1 MAKYYTNGYQQ
12 AATNAGYT
20 TSDQVKNL
28 QQQLNA
34 QGAGLSVDGIW
45 GPKTD
50 AAYRRYNST
59 PPTGSS
65 GDYLAQ
71 LNQLLQ
77 KKQNAT
83 YDNPYT
89 QQLLELIKPKDD
101 ATYRKQAEAA
111 LRPGLNAQLEALSQ
125 SMEEANQG
133 YERNKAELQRQAE
146 ASRQQLGSEYA
157 TLRGDLETA
166 ALRRGMGRSSYLT
179 DNLTYLGAQQ
189 AQAQANVESQ
199 LAQDLKDIGE
209 AQALAQQHY
218 HQTVQR
224 LQDDILDDLASYEA
238 ALREKD
244 KSAAQQA
251 YQTLMASYDAYQRY
265 QQQDILDLTTQL
277 YKIAV
282 QREADAAAAAA
293 AAAAA
298 TAAKNTS
305 SSRSSS
311 TKKKSSSSTKSGS
324 SAKPAPSV
332 SKNPARYAFSSG
344 DARGENE
351 YRYLNHPTSPSY

>member
-1 MAKYYTNGYQQ
+1 MANYYTTGYQQ
-12 AATNAGYT
+12 AVTDAGYT
-20 TSDQVKNL
+20 TSDQVKSL

-50 AAYRRYNST
+50 AAYQRYGAAAPVNS
-59 PPTGSS
+59 SS
-65 GDYLAQ
+65 DYLSQ
-71 LNQLLQ
+71 LTQMLEQ
-77 KKQNAT
+77 KQSAA

-89 QQLLELIKPKDD
+89 QQLLDLVKPKDD
-101 ATYRKQAEAA
+101 EAYRQQAEAA

-125 SMEEANQG
+125 SMDDANQG

-146 ASRQQLGSEYA
+146 ASRQQLDADYA
-157 TLRGDLETA
+157 DLRGDLETA

-179 DNLTYLGAQQ
+179 DNLAYLGAQQ
-189 AQAQANVESQ
+189 ARAQSNVESQ

-218 HQTVQR
+218 QQTVQR
-224 LQDDILDDLASYEA
+224 LQDDMLDDLASYES

-277 YKIAV
+277 YAIAV

-293 AAAAA
+293 AAASA
-298 TAAKNTS
+298 S
-305 SSRSSS
+305 SSRTASSRKKAASGS
-311 TKKKSSSSTKSGS
+311 TKKSSG
-324 SAKPAPSV
+324 AKAAPTV
-332 SKNPARYAFSSG
+332 SQNPQRYAFSAG
-344 DARGENE
+344 DARGEEE
-351 YRYLNHPTSPSY
+351 YRYMNHPTSPSY

>member
-1 MAKYYTNGYQQ
+1 MAKYYTTGYQQ
-12 AATNAGYT
+12 AATNAGYST
-20 TSDQVKNL
+20 NDQVKAL

-50 AAYRRYNST
+50 AAYRRYHADAPS
-59 PPTGSS
+59 GSS
-65 GDYLAQ
+65 SDYLSQ
-71 LNQLLQ
+71 LTQLLKQ
-77 KKQNAT
+77 KQSAT
-83 YDNPYT
+83 YENPYT

-101 ATYRKQAEAA
+101 ETYRQQAEAA

-125 SMEEANQG
+125 SMEATNQS

-146 ASRQQLGSEYA
+146 ASRRQLGSDFA
-157 TLRGDLETA
+157 SMRGDLETS

-179 DNLTYLGAQQ
+179 DNLAYLGAQQ
-189 AQAQANVESQ
+189 ARAQANVENQ

-209 AQALAQQHY
+209 AQTLAQQHY
-218 HQTVQR
+218 QQTVQR
-224 LQDDILDDLASYEA
+224 LQDDMLDDLASYEA

-265 QQQDILDLTTQL
+265 QQQDVLDLTTQL
-277 YKIAV
+277 YAIAV

-293 AAAAA
+293 AAASAA
-298 TAAKNTS
+298 TSRTS
-305 SSRSSS
+305 SS
-311 TKKKSSSSTKSGS
+311 KKKSSSSNSKKSS
-324 SAKPAPSV
+324 SAKTSATV
-332 SKNPARYAFSSG
+332 SRNPQRYAFSSG
-344 DARGENE
+344 DSRGENE

>member
-12 AATNAGYT
+12 AVTDAGYST
-20 TSDQVKNL
+20 NEQVKRL

-50 AAYRRYNST
+50 AAYRRYGAST
-59 PPTGSS
+59 SAGSS
-65 GDYLAQ
+65 SDYLSQ
-71 LNQLLQ
+71 LTQLLEQ
-77 KKQNAT
+77 KQNAT

-89 QQLLELIKPKDD
+89 QQLLELVKPKDD
-101 ATYRKQAEAA
+101 ESYRQQAEEA

-125 SMEEANQG
+125 SMDATNQG

-146 ASRQQLGSEYA
+146 ASRRQLDADYA
-157 TLRGDLETA
+157 ALRGDLETA

-189 AQAQANVESQ
+189 AREQSNVESQ

-209 AQALAQQHY
+209 SQALAQQHY
-218 HQTVQR
+218 QQTVQR
-224 LQDDILDDLASYEA
+224 LQDDMLDDLASYEA

-265 QQQDILDLTTQL
+265 QQQDVLDLTTQL
-277 YKIAV
+277 YAIAI

-293 AAAAA
+293 AASAAA
-298 TAAKNTS
+298 SRSA
-305 SSRSSS
+305 SSR
-311 TKKKSSSSTKSGS
+311 KKSSSGTTKKASG
-324 SAKPAPSV
+324 AKPAPTV
-332 SKNPARYAFSSG
+332 SKNPQRYAFSAG
-344 DARGENE
+344 DTRGESE
-351 YRYLNHPTSPSY
+351 YRYMNHPTSPSY